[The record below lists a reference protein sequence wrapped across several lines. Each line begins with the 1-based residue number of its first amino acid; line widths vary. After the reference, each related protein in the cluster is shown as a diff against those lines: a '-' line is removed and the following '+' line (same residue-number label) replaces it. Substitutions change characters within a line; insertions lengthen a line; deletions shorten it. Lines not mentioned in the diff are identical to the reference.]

1 MDEKTSELL
10 RRTVTEHADEYV
22 RRLRELVSIDTQ
34 DIGHGIEGGREENGQ
49 LYLEK
54 FFAELGAETAREP
67 MSEDIVSK
75 GISDYGEGNPGHNY
89 KSPDRWNLAA
99 SFGREAKGRSLL
111 FDGHIDTMPPGDLSL
126 WSSSPWSAEVRDGRL
141 YGLGACDMKAG
152 LTASALA
159 VKCIRDAGLELP
171 GPVTIL
177 SVVDEEGGGNG
188 SLAAMLEGHRA
199 DAAVVCEPS
208 DGTLTVAHMGFVFFS
223 VEVSGVALHSGSKW
237 NGVNAIEKAVI
248 LMEALDKLEHRWLM
262 TRKHPLLPPP
272 TLNIGVISGGTAGS
286 TVPDRCVFKFCLHY
300 HPSMGRDLV
309 VREVTDAVMRR
320 AEGDEWL
327 RSHPPAMEIYQA
339 GGAFDMDADHEFV
352 KIASLCAESAKGTP
366 SALYGSP
373 AGNDARLLRNIGG
386 MPTVVMGPG
395 RMEQCHSIDEY
406 VEVNDFLAFIEIYAR
421 LILEWC
427 RPAPAIS

>member
-1 MDEKTSELL
+1 MYEKTGELL
-10 RRTVTEHADEYV
+10 RRTITERADEYV
-22 RRLRELVSIDTQ
+22 RRLRELVAIDTQ

-54 FFAELGAETAREP
+54 FLAELGADTAREP
-67 MSEDIVSK
+67 LSEDIVSK
-75 GISDYGEGNPGHNY
+75 GIGSYGEGNPGHNY
-89 KSPDRWNLAA
+89 KSPDRWNLSA
-99 SFGREAKGRSLL
+99 SFGRAAKGRSLI
-111 FDGHIDTMPPGDLSL
+111 FDGHIDTMPAGDPSS
-126 WSSSPWSAEVRDGRL
+126 WSSNPWSAEVRDGKI

-152 LTASALA
+152 LMASILA
-159 VKCIRDAGLELP
+159 VKCLRDAGLELP
-171 GPVTIL
+171 GPIAIL

-188 SLAAMLEGHRA
+188 SLAAMLNGHRA

-286 TVPDRCVFKFCLHY
+286 TVPDRCAFKFCLHY

-309 VREVTDAVMRR
+309 TREVTDAIMTR
-320 AEGDEWL
+320 ADGDEWL
-327 RSHPPAMEIYQA
+327 RSHPPAIEIYQA
-339 GGAFDMDADHEFV
+339 GGAFEMDTGHEFV
-352 KIASLCAESAKGTP
+352 KTASRCVEAVKGTP
-366 SALYGSP
+366 PALYGSP
-373 AGNDARLLRNIGG
+373 AGNDARLLRNIGD

-395 RMEQCHSIDEY
+395 RMEQCHSVDEY

-421 LILEWC
+421 LILEWG
-427 RPAPAIS
+427 RPDV